1 MFAPPLAH
9 LGHWYVSLP
18 VFMGPAV
25 VLVAALKLNA
35 WRERHPRAERSE
47 ARSHKRSRVSA
58 ELDESGEPRITVT
71 GPLDFP
77 ALLDIDVELGQLAR
91 RAPGREIVLDLRGV
105 VEADREA
112 AWSLCEAIGDAP
124 LESRVRVMVSP
135 EPALGPLRRIC
146 AEEGIELLAAG

>member
-25 VLVAALKLNA
+25 VLVAALKANA
-35 WRERHPRAERSE
+35 WRERHAPAERSE
-47 ARSHKRSRVSA
+47 KRSHVSA
-58 ELDESGEPRITVT
+58 ELDGDGRGPRITVT

-77 ALLDIDVELGQLAR
+77 ALLDIDVELGQIAR
-91 RAPGREIVLDLRGV
+91 RAPGREIVLDMRGV

-112 AWSLCEAIGDAP
+112 AWSLCEAIDNAP
-124 LESRVRVMVSP
+124 FENRVRVLVGS
-135 EPALGPLRRIC
+135 EPGLEALRRIC
-146 AEEGIELLAAG
+146 AEEGIELLARG